1 MGRGLTEKNRK
12 YAQFYV
18 IDGCTSSEAYR
29 RAYPEESKGLS
40 SLDVSRKASIVHS
53 GVMVQ
58 AEIKRLQAQ
67 FEKEGVI
74 TRQRLLEDVSELIS
88 KAKRN
93 AYEDVMQDD
102 GSIKTI
108 VIPRVADILI
118 KAIDRAAKMIGADE
132 PEQVSGS
139 ISVSFESDD
148 FDKYAQ

>member
-1 MGRGLTEKNRK
+1 MGRGLTDKNKK
-12 YAQFYV
+12 YAQYYV
-18 IDGCTSSEAYR
+18 LDGCTSSEAYR

-40 SLDVSRKASIVHS
+40 ALDVSRKASIIHG
-53 GVMVQ
+53 GVLVQ

-67 FEKEGVI
+67 CEKEGTI
-74 TRQRLLEDVSELIS
+74 TRQRLLDEVSELIT
-88 KAKRN
+88 KAKRD

-108 VIPRVADILI
+108 IVPRVADILI

-132 PEQVSGS
+132 PEQVSGD
-139 ISVSFESDD
+139 ITVSFESDD